1 MSHMSIYVFINT
13 YMIAIP
19 SHVCVRN
26 QCNKLQIYL
35 PAHGIHLRRIMLAAQ
50 PRPNVRTTSSN
61 FQHLLT
67 AERIH
72 FQAFSDA
79 VVSSTFNSKKP
90 GMSNTRNCEIS
101 TPSKNKVDMSTVLI
115 GRNLAFGSFQ
125 SRNANLRRKP
135 VKVALNRMKQRNR
148 LNIEQK
154 VVPTTC
160 APHTVLRL
168 CFVGNY
174 TMVPC

>member
-1 MSHMSIYVFINT
+1 
-13 YMIAIP
+13 
-19 SHVCVRN
+19 
-26 QCNKLQIYL
+26 
-35 PAHGIHLRRIMLAAQ
+35 
-50 PRPNVRTTSSN
+50 
-61 FQHLLT
+61 
-67 AERIH
+67 
-72 FQAFSDA
+72 
-79 VVSSTFNSKKP
+79 
-90 GMSNTRNCEIS
+90 MSNTRNCAIS

-174 TMVPC
+174 TMVPCWFKLLAPGHVSRIQCFGQRLLWLHLQITGFHIQSKNFVTLVLSQRGTAEACWSHLNLAWKAAFNFELRKG